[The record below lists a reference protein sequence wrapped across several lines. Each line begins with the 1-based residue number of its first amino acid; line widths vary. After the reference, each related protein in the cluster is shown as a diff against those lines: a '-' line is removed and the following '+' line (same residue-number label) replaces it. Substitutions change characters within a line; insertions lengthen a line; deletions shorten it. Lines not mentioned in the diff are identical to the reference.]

1 MLIINENMKKLIFIL
16 TAAMI
21 CLSSCSKKEETLNCR
36 ITWQLYHQPKYITES
51 EIEKTFQETFFGF
64 YEKVNDNTVLARN
77 TTKEDVRSLTLKL
90 ASMADSRITET
101 LDPENGEKIEVKV
114 FIDFAGVY
122 VEEIWSKTYL

>member
-1 MLIINENMKKLIFIL
+1 
-16 TAAMI
+16 MI